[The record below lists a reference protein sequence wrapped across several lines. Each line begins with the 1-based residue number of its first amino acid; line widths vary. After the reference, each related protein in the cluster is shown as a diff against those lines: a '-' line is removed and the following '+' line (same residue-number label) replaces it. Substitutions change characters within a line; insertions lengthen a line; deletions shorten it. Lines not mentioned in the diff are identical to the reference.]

1 MSSKGGA
8 TSASSQDAIQ
18 NVNGVLVTPW
28 AAVRPSDAQ
37 FLCVDEDKVFAG
49 LLFGDGIVKVHVY
62 THVAQHTM
70 QERHH
75 IVKRLAEIVVPDD
88 EQPCDEYDD
97 TSSDD
102 DGGAGE
108 QVTIEKEAA
117 TVAAAIEAK
126 RQRRRHRS

>member
-1 MSSKGGA
+1 MSSKGG
-8 TSASSQDAIQ
+8 SASAAQQDTIQ

-28 AAVRPSDAQ
+28 AAVRPSDVQ

-49 LLFGDGIVKVHVY
+49 LLFGDAIVKVHVY
-62 THVAQHTM
+62 THAAQHTV

-88 EQPCDEYDD
+88 ELPCDEDDD
-97 TSSDD
+97 TSSDND
-102 DGGAGE
+102 DGDN
-108 QVTIEKEAA
+108 VTIEKEAA